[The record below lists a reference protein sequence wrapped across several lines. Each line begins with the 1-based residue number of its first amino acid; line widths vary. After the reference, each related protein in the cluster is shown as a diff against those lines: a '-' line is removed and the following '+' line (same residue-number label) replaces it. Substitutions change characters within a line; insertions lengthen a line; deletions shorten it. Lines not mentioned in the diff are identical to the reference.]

1 MTTLSVNVDHVA
13 TVREA
18 RGVGY
23 PDPVAAARLALD
35 AGAAGITIHLRSDR
49 RHIQDQDLAR
59 LVAASPASD
68 SKLNLEMAVTEE
80 MLAIAITY
88 RPEQVTL
95 VPERPDEV
103 TTEGGLDLESQ
114 LPNVQS
120 ACEQL
125 QKAGIDV
132 SVFLDPDPKQIELLQ
147 AIDIHRLPAVELN
160 TDSYSR
166 STGSEVAV
174 TLRQLAQAAQVASSI
189 GCRLFAGHGLTVENV
204 GPVAALPGVEELNIG
219 HSIIARSILVG
230 MTAAV
235 REMLDAI
242 RAG

>member
-1 MTTLSVNVDHVA
+1 
-13 TVREA
+13 
-18 RGVGY
+18 
-23 PDPVAAARLALD
+23 
-35 AGAAGITIHLRSDR
+35 
-49 RHIQDQDLAR
+49 
-59 LVAASPASD
+59 
-68 SKLNLEMAVTEE
+68 MAVTEE